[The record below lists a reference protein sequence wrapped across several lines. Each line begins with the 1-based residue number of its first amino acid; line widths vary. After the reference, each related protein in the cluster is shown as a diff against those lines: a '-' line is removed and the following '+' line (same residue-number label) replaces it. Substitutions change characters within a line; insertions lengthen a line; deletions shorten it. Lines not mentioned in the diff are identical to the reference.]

1 MSTSMKE
8 MQDLVRR
15 AKRGDADAFVA
26 LYETVYQ
33 DMYAYACYM
42 LRNQADAEDI
52 VSETVMCAY
61 ETIGRLRQ
69 ADKFRNWIFKI
80 LSNQCMKR
88 RKMYLREAD
97 HPAEECADGIDT
109 MEQTEQKHDLE
120 AAFAVLDEE
129 ERWIVNAFIFAGYQ
143 GDEVA
148 SMLGKKPSTIRSKYR
163 RALMKMRKY
172 LDYEWE
178 VEYE

>member
-1 MSTSMKE
+1 MKE
-8 MQDLVRR
+8 MQGLVRR

-26 LYETVYQ
+26 LYEMVYQ
-33 DMYAYACYM
+33 DMYAYALYM
-42 LRNQADAEDI
+42 LRNRADAEDV

-69 ADKFRNWIFKI
+69 ADKFRHWIFKI
-80 LSNQCMKR
+80 LSNQCMKK
-88 RKMYLREAD
+88 RKTYLRETGQPVA
-97 HPAEECADGIDT
+97 ECADGIDPV
-109 MEQTEQKHDLE
+109 EQTEQKQDLE

-148 SMLGKKPSTIRSKYR
+148 SQLGIKPSTIRSKYR
-163 RALMKMRKY
+163 RALLKMRKY
-172 LDYEWE
+172 LENEWE